1 MITIR
6 RAERLDLKWL
16 LGQLRDFDV
25 FFGAGRS
32 LMPRD
37 ESHATALLQELIAQ
51 HVFYVAI
58 DGGQNDVAG
67 FGVGFI
73 AGHLAP
79 HAFNPDIRTLT
90 ELFWWV
96 EPASRHSRAGS
107 LLLDAYVADGKR
119 RADWVLMTL
128 EHDSPVNDRVLL
140 KRGFRPKERSYL
152 LEVA

>member
-1 MITIR
+1 MITVR
-6 RAERLDLKWL
+6 RAQSTDIAALMH
-16 LGQLRDFDV
+16 QLRHFDV

-37 ESHATALLQELIAQ
+37 ENHAVVLLQSLIAQ

-58 DGGQNDVAG
+58 DSGESDVA
-67 FGVGFI
+67 GFI
-73 AGHLAP
+73 AGHLAA
-79 HAFNPDIRTLT
+79 HGFNPDIRTLT

-96 EPASRHSRAGS
+96 EPPYRGSRAGS
-107 LLLDAYVADGKR
+107 LLLDAYVDDGKR

-140 KRGFRPKERSYL
+140 KRGFRMKERSYL
-152 LEVA
+152 LEVAA